1 MAFAI
6 PTLTDEQQEALTY
19 WEEQAG
25 EEGDWFISPVG
36 NDGIVEA
43 IMLDDGVQWAI
54 DIGPD
59 GSGVK
64 KTRQITTWWDE
75 GVEF

>member
-25 EEGDWFISPVG
+25 EEGDWFISPVA

-43 IMLDDGVQWAI
+43 IMLDEGSAARI
-54 DIGPD
+54 GDI
-59 GSGVK
+59 
-64 KTRQITTWWDE
+64 
-75 GVEF
+75 